1 MWKLHQK
8 LKKIVIVLGKWS
20 KVTHGYI
27 YSEPKRLKKRSN
39 PLEQRL
45 QSNNTYITRT
55 ALSKVKVDELECINN
70 IITEES
76 NASLTEIPPEEEI
89 KNNLVSMD
97 PDSAPRPNEFTT
109 KFFQTRWGVVA
120 PDIINVF
127 HSIFRGSN
135 VPKWLTHTNISMIRK
150 VQFSQ

>member
-1 MWKLHQK
+1 
-8 LKKIVIVLGKWS
+8 
-20 KVTHGYI
+20 
-27 YSEPKRLKKRSN
+27 
-39 PLEQRL
+39 
-45 QSNNTYITRT
+45 
-55 ALSKVKVDELECINN
+55 
-70 IITEES
+70 
-76 NASLTEIPPEEEI
+76 
-89 KNNLVSMD
+89 MD

-135 VPKWLTHTNISMIRK
+135 VPKWLTHANISMIRK